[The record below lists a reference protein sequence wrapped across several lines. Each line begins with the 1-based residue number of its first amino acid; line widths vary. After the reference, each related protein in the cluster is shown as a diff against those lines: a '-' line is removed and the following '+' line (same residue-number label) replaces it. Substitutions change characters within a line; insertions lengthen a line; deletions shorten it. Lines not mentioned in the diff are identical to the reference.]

1 MQTVPD
7 SVLVLAAGEGTRMK
21 SPLPKVLHRAGGR
34 TMVDWVLRTLKAAG
48 IEQIIT
54 VVGFGRDA
62 VVAELESQ
70 HPDSEI
76 AVQEEQLGTGHAV
89 QSALPLISPD
99 AGTVGIFSGD
109 TPLLSPQIVHDLT
122 REHFVKE
129 AYVTLLTAEL
139 IDPSGYGRIV
149 RDGEGLVERI
159 VEEKDAGPGELAIR
173 EINAGAYIFN
183 RTALEES
190 LVILRN
196 DNAQG
201 EFYLTDTITLIR
213 AGSRQVAV
221 FKAPGDATEVLGVN
235 TVEQLI
241 QADLLLRERES

>member
-1 MQTVPD
+1 MHLEKIAADSNLVPGLSD
-7 SVLVLAAGEGTRMK
+7 TYFNMSLNLLSFVHANRMNTLNRIYDNLAVIIAGY
-21 SPLPKVLHRAGGR
+21 
-34 TMVDWVLRTLKAAG
+34 
-48 IEQIIT
+48 
-54 VVGFGRDA
+54 
-62 VVAELESQ
+62 
-70 HPDSEI
+70 SEI

-139 IDPSGYGRIV
+139 SDPSGYGRIV

-159 VEEKDAGPGELAIR
+159 VEEKDAGPRELAIR

-213 AGSRQVAV
+213 AGSRQVAA